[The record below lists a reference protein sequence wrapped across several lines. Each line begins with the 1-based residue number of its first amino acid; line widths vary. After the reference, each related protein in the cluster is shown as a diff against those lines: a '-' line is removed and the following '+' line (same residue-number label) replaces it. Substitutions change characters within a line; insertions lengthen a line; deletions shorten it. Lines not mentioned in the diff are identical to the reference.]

1 MTELI
6 KLCAVADVLL
16 DEPTRIEIENFP
28 PLTVYALNGE
38 FYVTD
43 DTCTHGMA
51 SLADGY
57 LEGEEIQCPFHG
69 GAFNIK
75 TGEATEF
82 PCSDP
87 LKTYKVS
94 VQDKVIYIQPDSV
107 PLIAEE

>member
-1 MTELI
+1 MTELV
-6 KLCAVADVLL
+6 KLCAVSEVLT
-16 DEPTRIEIENFP
+16 DEPKRIEIENFP
-28 PLTVYALNGE
+28 PLAVYALDGE

-69 GAFNIK
+69 GAFSIK

-87 LKTYKVS
+87 LKTYQVS
-94 VQDKVIYIQPDSV
+94 VQDDDIYIQAD
-107 PLIAEE
+107 LGR